1 MPCRPRHHSP
11 SPNIAIVGG
20 GVASFVAGI
29 TLRERLPNA
38 AITLYTAVG
47 ETMIGGQL
55 ASWNEQGYPVEHG
68 LHALFGFYDHILP
81 ILKKIGAY
89 DNLTRSKEH
98 IFVRERGAI
107 HRFDLRTWPATYRG
121 FTAAEK
127 MKSLAAAPAIGKLIL
142 DVRRKGFGVFD
153 TYDRRDLRALARK
166 HGVPESVLQS
176 GFFRQF
182 YEAAFNAPSE
192 LSAAVALESIYK
204 IFSKKWHYYFNSPTR
219 ESIIAPLQ
227 RHFVDHCGGVTE
239 FNQKLI
245 EVCTDTAGARVTR
258 LNFENQITGARS
270 SVEADE
276 YILALGL

>member
-1 MPCRPRHHSP
+1 MTP
-11 SPNIAIVGG
+11 SRKIAIVGG

-81 ILKKIGAY
+81 MLKKIGAY
-89 DNLTRSKEH
+89 ENLTRSKEH
-98 IFVRERGAI
+98 IFIRERGAI
-107 HRFDLRTWPATYRG
+107 HRFDLRTWLATYRG
-121 FTAAEK
+121 FTAAQK
-127 MKSLAAAPAIGKLIL
+127 MRFLAAAPAIGKLLL
-142 DVRRKGFGVFD
+142 DVKRKGAGVFD
-153 TYDRRDLRALARK
+153 AYDQYDLRALAGK
-166 HGVPESVLQS
+166 HGVPASVLQS

-182 YEAAFNAPSE
+182 YEAAFNAPAE

-204 IFSKKWHYYFNSPTR
+204 IFSKKWHYYFNSPSR
-219 ESIIAPLQ
+219 QSIIAPLQ
-227 RHFVDHCGGVTE
+227 HHFTHCCRGKIE

-245 EVCTDTAGARVTR
+245 KV
-258 LNFENQITGARS
+258 
-270 SVEADE
+270 
-276 YILALGL
+276 